1 VTTGAGTV
9 THSSYGRHRPFV
21 PVGQPLVIAVRRTGG
36 RRPSDIQEAGVTDL
50 GIWPD
55 EATFVAEDH
64 RRAVSDEVDLG
75 ATWRAAGS
83 NDAWRLAW
91 LRDTGELYACRADG
105 YAGSCSDVHVLAV
118 LRRESDLDAALSGW
132 REERTDP
139 DGLSWVRGRVSPLL
153 MAG

>member
-1 VTTGAGTV
+1 M
-9 THSSYGRHRPFV
+9 
-21 PVGQPLVIAVRRTGG
+21 
-36 RRPSDIQEAGVTDL
+36 TDL

-55 EATFVAEDH
+55 EAAFVADDH

-75 ATWRAAGS
+75 ATWRVAGS

-105 YAGSCSDVHVLAV
+105 YDGSCTDVHVLAV
-118 LRRESDLDAALSGW
+118 LPRESDLDAALSGW

-153 MAG
+153 MAV